1 MEGKATIRESAL
13 EFHRTVQ
20 ELFRQA
26 AVVPFRFPTI
36 LADENEISAF
46 LAKHS
51 SEYESALLR
60 LRDAVQ
66 MEIRIEEREAA
77 SPPAASRSSMR
88 ISICTAS
95 RKRNNALSYS
105 LECLA
110 RNAEIS
116 FSSARIVGKRNGT
129 TAAWRNNSCTV
140 R

>member
-66 MEIRIEEREAA
+66 MELRIEVREAA
-77 SPPAASRSSMR
+77 SPPAASGTEYIRHRLTSHMTMQETA
-88 ISICTAS
+88 TAS
-95 RKRNNALSYS
+95 RHASEERVRS
-105 LECLA
+105 
-110 RNAEIS
+110 
-116 FSSARIVGKRNGT
+116 
-129 TAAWRNNSCTV
+129 WRQ
-140 R
+140 